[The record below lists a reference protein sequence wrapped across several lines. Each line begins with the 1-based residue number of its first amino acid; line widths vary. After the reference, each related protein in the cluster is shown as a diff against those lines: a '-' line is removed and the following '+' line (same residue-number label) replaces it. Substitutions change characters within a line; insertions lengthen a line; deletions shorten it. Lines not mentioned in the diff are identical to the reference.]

1 MKTLSRLA
9 ALVAAAGLLVA
20 CENPNKVPAET
31 ALKAAESALA
41 SVKDEAAKFAPNQA
55 KVVAEAIDAAKAK
68 LAAGEYKEAIALA
81 GDAAAKVKSLAAV
94 VQARKDELVKTWTEV
109 SGALPGMLA
118 AVQAK
123 IAELS
128 AMKKLPKEIGADAL
142 AKAKEELAAASAAWE
157 KAQAAFKG
165 GALAEAVSQV
175 RGLPEKVHGLMDQL
189 GLHQH

>member
-1 MKTLSRLA
+1 MKISRLVA
-9 ALVAAAGLLVA
+9 VVAAAGLLVA
-20 CENPNKVPAET
+20 CENPNKVPAEA
-31 ALKAAESALA
+31 ALKAAEAALA
-41 SVKDEAAKFAPNQA
+41 SVKEEAAKYAPNQS
-55 KVVAEAIDAAKAK
+55 KVVAEALDAAKAK
-68 LAAGEYKEAIALA
+68 LTAGEYKEALALA

-94 VQARKDELVKTWTEV
+94 VQAKKDELAKAWAEA

-142 AKAKEELAAASAAWE
+142 AKAKEEAAGAAAAWE

-165 GALAEAVSQV
+165 GALGEAVAQV
-175 RGLPEKVHGLMDQL
+175 RGLPEKVHGVMDQL
-189 GLHQH
+189 GMHKH